1 MRLKIP
7 VSSKNSGLIST
18 PNIIYEMVDDYPR
31 ITKSQKVMGK
41 FPLDKHDATTI
52 RNGGKRWGRIP
63 AHSCSNSN
71 LVPILLLRLL
81 PKSSNLALEN
91 LPVNQSLLSFSD
103 SMAEIIFKGQPIQFY
118 PLWKTVL
125 FSPNNTLDQPQLPAH
140 VKIFRRQPTG
150 DPGRLLVSSAAR
162 RMAPRPRDRWDR
174 SARRSGAWPGI
185 AMGVWPGPRRIGG
198 EMGGLIPSLRFGPG
212 FRQVV
217 TCG

>member
-1 MRLKIP
+1 MKWLMTIPESPNHKKSWESSHLTNTMPQQSEMGARAGIGAEFLHIP
-7 VSSKNSGLIST
+7 VLIRTSS
-18 PNIIYEMVDDYPR
+18 PII
-31 ITKSQKVMGK
+31 
-41 FPLDKHDATTI
+41 
-52 RNGGKRWGRIP
+52 
-63 AHSCSNSN
+63 
-71 LVPILLLRLL
+71 LLRLF

-91 LPVNQSLLSFSD
+91 IPVNQSLLSFSD

-162 RMAPRPRDRWDR
+162 RMAPRPRGRWDR

-185 AMGVWPGPRRIGG
+185 GDGRMARPAAHWMRNGRVD
-198 EMGGLIPSLRFGPG
+198 S
-212 FRQVV
+212 
-217 TCG
+217 